1 MIIDTNFD
9 FHSDSKGGDPD
20 IYSPTLKKYH
30 QILWNKP
37 LPNGKLLE
45 LDKKTGAY
53 IYHKSELGEFF
64 LGSDAIT
71 NSYKHHKSKY
81 WLTKGL
87 EKDIEELYKAGATI
101 GAYII
106 FPNKKINGMQT
117 INQVRGINKF
127 IDSNNYKKITVQG
140 MEDCINFLNSLKD
153 LRDKKIFVEIN
164 ACKGSCL
171 GGQLGKKQKQ
181 HITNVFLIWKK
192 IFKKTFHT
200 LLKLIAQEFLK
211 IKRKKCSA
219 GK

>member
-20 IYSPTLKKYH
+20 IYCPTLKKYH

-45 LDKKTGAY
+45 LDKKKGAY

-87 EKDIEELYKAGATI
+87 EKDVEELYKAGATI

-106 FPNKKINGMQT
+106 FPNKK
-117 INQVRGINKF
+117 
-127 IDSNNYKKITVQG
+127 
-140 MEDCINFLNSLKD
+140 
-153 LRDKKIFVEIN
+153 
-164 ACKGSCL
+164 
-171 GGQLGKKQKQ
+171 
-181 HITNVFLIWKK
+181 
-192 IFKKTFHT
+192 
-200 LLKLIAQEFLK
+200 
-211 IKRKKCSA
+211 
-219 GK
+219 